1 MATCLDADGSVRF
14 HKSHAMCSISI
25 VCKFVVEDEVF
36 VKKEKINIED
46 EFVFAKKE
54 KTNIE
59 DEFVFEEEENHFVTK
74 EKIKAVV
81 NSNRLG
87 VSDFPKP

>member
-1 MATCLDADGSVRF
+1 LPPSTLPDDVDRTDIEWPHALIQMGQVRF

-25 VCKFVVEDEVF
+25 VCKFVIEDEVF

-46 EFVFAKKE
+46 EFVFVKKE

-59 DEFVFEEEENHFVTK
+59 DELFFEEDESDFVTK
-74 EKIKAVV
+74 EKI
-81 NSNRLG
+81 
-87 VSDFPKP
+87 